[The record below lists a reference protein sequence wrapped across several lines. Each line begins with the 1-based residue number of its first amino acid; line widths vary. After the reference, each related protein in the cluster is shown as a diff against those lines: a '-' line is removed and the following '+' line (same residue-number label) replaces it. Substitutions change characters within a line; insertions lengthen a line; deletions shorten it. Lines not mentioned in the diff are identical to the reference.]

1 MYQVSDNL
9 LEVKV
14 ENESMAVD
22 IGLVVD
28 VVEMP
33 KTTASLE
40 FPWADEDR
48 RSRVPQLMIFL
59 SKEKVAGQRAR
70 IPQLQRPG
78 TAV

>member
-9 LEVKV
+9 LEVGV

-33 KTTASLE
+33 KTIASLQ
-40 FPWADEDR
+40 FP
-48 RSRVPQLMIFL
+48 
-59 SKEKVAGQRAR
+59 
-70 IPQLQRPG
+70 
-78 TAV
+78 